1 MEKCGPKHFG
11 LGRQEDLREPVSR
24 ELELVGL
31 CFREVMERQDAASLA
46 QVALLSWA
54 IVLFVVFPL

>member
-1 MEKCGPKHFG
+1 MEKCSPKHVG
-11 LGRQEDLREPVSR
+11 HGRQEDLREPVWCGWSWS
-24 ELELVGL
+24 GSGSGGNG
-31 CFREVMERQDAASLA
+31 RQDAASLA